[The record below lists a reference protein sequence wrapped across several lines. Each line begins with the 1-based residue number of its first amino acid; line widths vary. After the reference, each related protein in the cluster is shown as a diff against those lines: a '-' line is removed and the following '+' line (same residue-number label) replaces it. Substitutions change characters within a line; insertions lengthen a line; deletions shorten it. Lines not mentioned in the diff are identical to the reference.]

1 MPPAKDP
8 DASPSHS
15 PSHSSADA
23 DLVQG
28 LLERDRGAFSELYDR
43 HARHVY
49 AVARK
54 ISRCDAD
61 AETVV
66 SDVFFEVW
74 RKPERFD
81 ESRGTCRTYLMVL
94 ARSRALDLVRK
105 QSRRN
110 ELASGNRKD
119 GVLEQV
125 VNLQAQQPEADSIR
139 TEQSQQVREA
149 IRCLDEK
156 QREPVVLAFFGGL
169 THQQI
174 SDRLE
179 QPLGTVKTRIRA
191 ALQSLRG
198 SLRTI
203 GRHDDE
209 LP

>member
-8 DASPSHS
+8 DASPSRR
-15 PSHSSADA
+15 PSNSSADA

-28 LLERDRGAFSELYDR
+28 LQERDRGAFSELYDR
-43 HARHVY
+43 HSRHVY

-54 ISRCDAD
+54 VSRCDAD

-66 SDVFFEVW
+66 SDVFFEIW

-119 GVLEQV
+119 GMLEQV